1 MFQYIYQSA
10 RQYNFTVNQGEPT
23 KIFLSWSPVNKSLN
37 MMSLF
42 GLFSWWIR
50 EGVKKWF
57 LSLWGL
63 TLPPLESDKDIF
75 CFFWIIDHYLTFEF
89 FLKKNV

>member
-50 EGVKKWF
+50 EG
-57 LSLWGL
+57 
-63 TLPPLESDKDIF
+63 
-75 CFFWIIDHYLTFEF
+75 
-89 FLKKNV
+89 LKKSDFYHFGVWPYPPP